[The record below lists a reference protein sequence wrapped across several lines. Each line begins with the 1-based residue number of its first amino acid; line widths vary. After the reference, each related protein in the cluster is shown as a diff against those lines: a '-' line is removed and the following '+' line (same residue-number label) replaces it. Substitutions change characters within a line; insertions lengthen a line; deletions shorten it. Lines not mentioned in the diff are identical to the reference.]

1 MDARGIPLSL
11 IVSGAN
17 VHDAKLVARTL
28 DSIMVVRPMT
38 EERRRHHLCAD
49 KGYSGMP
56 MLMECGFS
64 GYIPHIKQRGEEIA
78 DKKRFPHRKARRWV
92 VERCHSWLNRFKKV
106 HIRYEK
112 LVRSY
117 EGLLQL
123 ACAIICFRQTTFIY
137 G

>member
-1 MDARGIPLSL
+1 M
-11 IVSGAN
+11 
-17 VHDAKLVARTL
+17 KLVAPTL
-28 DSIMVVRPMT
+28 DAIIAERPVT

-56 MLMECGFS
+56 MLMECGANW
-64 GYIPHIKQRGEEIA
+64 YIPHIRQRKEEITE
-78 DKKRFPHRKARRWV
+78 KKRSPGHKARRWV
-92 VERCHSWLNRFKKV
+92 VERCHSWLNRFRKIHV
-106 HIRYEK
+106 RYEK
-112 LVRSY
+112 LLRSY